1 MLHLAEYVLCIFS
14 YQPHHIK
21 YYLAL
26 QNTTFQINNIHK
38 NAPASNNI
46 KCSHYISYKLMYTQ
60 VIVANDQKG
69 SQLCSSKPEQKVY
82 LLWEAFGSCT
92 INILDG
98 SLSRPAV
105 HRFN

>member
-1 MLHLAEYVLCIFS
+1 
-14 YQPHHIK
+14 
-21 YYLAL
+21 
-26 QNTTFQINNIHK
+26 
-38 NAPASNNI
+38 
-46 KCSHYISYKLMYTQ
+46 MYTQ
-60 VIVANDQKG
+60 VIAAKDQKG

-82 LLWEAFGSCT
+82 LLWEAFGSCM